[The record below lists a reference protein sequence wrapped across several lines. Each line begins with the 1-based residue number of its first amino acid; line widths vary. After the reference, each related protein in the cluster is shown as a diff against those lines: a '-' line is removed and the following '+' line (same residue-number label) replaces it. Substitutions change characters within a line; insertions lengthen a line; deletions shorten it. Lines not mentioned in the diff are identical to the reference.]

1 MGGSLLWGGGEV
13 RLLCVFLCF
22 SPRSPRPARGELQRD
37 RPARAHTAWRPG
49 AIAAGPC
56 LSTSAVIV
64 SKARGIKRLNCPPH
78 GSLGRVL
85 SQSSSL
91 FVPRALEPT
100 PYMGKALS
108 HLQRFDPEES
118 PQLFAG

>member
-1 MGGSLLWGGGEV
+1 MCF
-13 RLLCVFLCF
+13 CV
-22 SPRSPRPARGELQRD
+22 SRPAPPGQRAASFNAID
-37 RPARAHTAWRPG
+37 PHALTLPG
-49 AIAAGPC
+49 DQVPAIAAGPC
-56 LSTSAVIV
+56 LSTSV
-64 SKARGIKRLNCPPH
+64 SKARGIIKRLNCPPH